1 MTIYII
7 LLIVI
12 MILAVIMSFLNSKS
26 TKNQKI
32 KRIVFILIIFCI
44 LFSVMALRG
53 KSVGVDNNLYCI
65 IFNSITNGN
74 MTEQFDTSMGYVYY
88 NQLVSF
94 LLGDNTRNIIIANAF
109 VVTLL
114 FVIFVTKSS
123 PNIYVSTVLYL
134 LLYFYLQ
141 SFNITRQFI
150 AILLCAIA
158 MKYAI
163 DRKWKMYIILSVCAI
178 SIHNTAIFMAIV
190 GIILGLIKQY
200 NIKKIMIIWAIAL
213 VSGLFLTPAIKIFI
227 TLFPKYI
234 SYFTTNNIFGETGS
248 GGKILLI
255 IAYLCF
261 TILGLY
267 VLLKRKNKNEDISED
282 LCNDRKY
289 MIYTT
294 LIGLACIVGFEGA
307 FVSLLI
313 SRVSLYF
320 EVFTIIYIPMVI
332 ERINRRKEVWYL
344 MTYIIFFISFC
355 AMLLKNISGVVPYV
369 LY

>member
-7 LLIVI
+7 ILIVI
-12 MILAVIMSFLNSKS
+12 MALAVIMSLAGSKA

-32 KRIVFILIIFCI
+32 KKIVFILIVFCI

-53 KSVGVDNNLYCI
+53 KTVGVDNNLYCV
-65 IFNSITNGN
+65 IFNSITDGVI
-74 MTEQFDTSMGYVYY
+74 TEQFDTSMGYVYY
-88 NQLVSF
+88 NQFVSF

-109 VVTLL
+109 VITLL
-114 FVIFVTKSS
+114 FVIFITKSS
-123 PNIYVSTVLYL
+123 PNVYASAVLYI

-163 DRKWKMYIILSVCAI
+163 DRKWKMYIVLSICAI
-178 SIHNTAIFMAIV
+178 AIHNTAIFMAIV
-190 GIILGLIKQY
+190 GLILGLIKHY
-200 NIKKIMIIWAIAL
+200 NIKKIMIIWGIAL
-213 VSGLFLTPAIKIFI
+213 ASGLFLTPAIKIFTTI
-227 TLFPKYI
+227 FPKYI

-255 IAYLCF
+255 LVYLCF
-261 TILGLY
+261 TILG
-267 VLLKRKNKNEDISED
+267 VFLLKNKKHDQDEDINEE
-282 LCNDRKY
+282 RKY
-289 MIYTT
+289 MIYMT
-294 LIGLACIVGFEGA
+294 LTGLACITGLEGA
-307 FVSLLI
+307 FVSMLI
-313 SRVSLYF
+313 ARVSLYF
-320 EVFTIIYIPMVI
+320 EVFTIIYIPMLI
-332 ERINRRKEVWYL
+332 EKIHKRKEVWYL
-344 MTYIIFFISFC
+344 ITYIIFFIAFY